1 MARASITDTRKERP
15 LRKISAILI
24 LAAAASLACSVVS
37 VQAARQSPAPKSQ
50 ANFSPRDLSGVWFIE
65 PYYQTI
71 LPNEDPPFRPA
82 AEALFK
88 KWNYEKVH
96 SAPERGPD
104 PAPRCIPPG
113 IPRTM
118 LQPFPWEIVMARDRI
133 VMIFEYQSL
142 VRQIFT
148 DGRGHPK
155 DLDPTY
161 MGNSIGK
168 WDGDTLVVD
177 DTGFNGKT
185 WLDPKGLPTSDALHV
200 TERIR
205 RIDYD
210 TLEAAFTI
218 DDPKM
223 YTKPWT
229 ATKRFTLKPDWQI
242 KEYVCAENNL
252 TH

>member
-1 MARASITDTRKERP
+1 MRIRAAIRTIAVAASILVVIFFVRAGQ
-15 LRKISAILI
+15 LSSSAKP
-24 LAAAASLACSVVS
+24 
-37 VQAARQSPAPKSQ
+37 QQ
-50 ANFSPRDLSGVWFIE
+50 NYSPRDLSGVWFIE

-82 AEALFK
+82 AAALFK
-88 KWNYEKVH
+88 KINYEKEH
-96 SAPERGPD
+96 SEPDRGPD

-118 LQPFPWEIVMARDRI
+118 LQPFPWEVVMARDRI
-133 VMIFEYQSL
+133 VMIFEYQGL

-148 DGRGHPK
+148 DGRAHPK

-200 TERIR
+200 TERIH
-205 RIDYD
+205 RINFN
-210 TLEAAFTI
+210 TLEAVFTI

-229 ATKRFTLKPDWQI
+229 ATKHFVLKPDWQI
-242 KEYVCAENNL
+242 KEYVCAENNF

>member
-1 MARASITDTRKERP
+1 MRSTLQNQSRIRA
-15 LRKISAILI
+15 AILAL
-24 LAAAASLACSVVS
+24 LAACAACGIFSVR
-37 VQAARQSPAPKSQ
+37 AAQPQQPASKTQS
-50 ANFSPRDLSGVWFIE
+50 NFSPRDLSGVWFID

-71 LPNEDPPFRPA
+71 LPNEDPPLRPEA
-82 AEALFK
+82 AALFK
-88 KWNYEKVH
+88 KRMYEKEH
-96 SAPERGPD
+96 SDPDRGPD
-104 PAPRCIPPG
+104 PTPRCIPPG

-155 DLDPTY
+155 DFDPTY
-161 MGNSIGK
+161 MGNSVGK

-185 WLDPKGLPTSDALHV
+185 WLDPKGLPASDALHV

-205 RIDYD
+205 RVNHD

-229 ATKRFTLKPDWQI
+229 AQKHFILKPDWQI